1 MLFCKHS
8 RKIRTTLIYHGF
20 LPLQAWLTKRRTP
33 RRRVSGPPGSMI
45 LGEIKIEDENI
56 MLFFSFS
63 PWWEKSVTLLI
74 WSQILLLFFGEGC
87 KKSYKAFHL
96 LVGFVLVR
104 CNNSRLVFP
113 STQKDRLRYTYMN
126 SDIERFERNM
136 AISLMMKKNV
146 LITLDPFLKS
156 NQSTLSPHEYNLWHL
171 LYIFILLSH

>member
-8 RKIRTTLIYHGF
+8 RKIGTTLIYHGF

-45 LGEIKIEDENI
+45 LGEIRIEDENI
-56 MLFFSFS
+56 TRCFFFS
-63 PWWEKSVTLLI
+63 PWWEKSVTPLI

-96 LVGFVLVR
+96 LVGLVLF
-104 CNNSRLVFP
+104 CCDHSCLVFP
-113 STQKDRLRYTYMN
+113 PTQKDRSRYTHMN

-136 AISLMMKKNV
+136 AISLM
-146 LITLDPFLKS
+146 LKTTCS
-156 NQSTLSPHEYNLWHL
+156 SPW
-171 LYIFILLSH
+171 ILF